1 MTMFFVLVAVI
12 IVVALAAA
20 AGIFAP
26 RARRSRLVDRDVAY
40 REPVYREPAYREP
53 VDEVVDE
60 PVARRVGRRSRW
72 R

>member
-40 REPVYREPAYREP
+40 REPVYREP